1 MEINDLKKN
10 IDLFAS
16 QEKEEACCV
25 PTLVEPALG
34 VKQARKAADVF
45 GALADPTRLTILSL
59 IARSERGEAC
69 VCDLTASFK
78 IGQPSISHHI
88 KILKDADLIQGD
100 KRGKWVYYSLVTGR
114 DKEIKGLLDT
124 VLKIP
129 VALGV

>member
-1 MEINDLKKN
+1 MEIQELKEQKEGANSRGND
-10 IDLFAS
+10 
-16 QEKEEACCV
+16 EACCV

-34 VKQARKAADVF
+34 AKQARKAADVF
-45 GALADPTRLTILSL
+45 NALADPTRLTILSL

-78 IGQPSISHHI
+78 MGQPSISHHL

-100 KRGKWVYYSLVTGR
+100 KRGKWVYYSLVVGR
-114 DKEIKGLLDT
+114 DEEIKGLLDT

-129 VALGV
+129 VGV

>member
-1 MEINDLKKN
+1 MERHELKNVKTVTPVGEND
-10 IDLFAS
+10 
-16 QEKEEACCV
+16 EACCV

-34 VKQARKAADVF
+34 AKQARKAADIF
-45 GALADPTRLTILSL
+45 NALADPTRLTILSL

-69 VCDLTASFK
+69 VCDLTASFNM
-78 IGQPSISHHI
+78 GQPSISHHL

-114 DKEIKGLLDT
+114 DEEIKGLLDT

-129 VALGV
+129 VEV